1 MIRPRVR
8 ARRVLTLVWRLH
20 RWLYRRSGGRVG
32 GRLVG
37 MPVLLL
43 VTVGRR
49 SGRPHTTALTY
60 LPHGPDIVIIASN
73 GGAQNHP
80 DWFLN
85 LRAHPEVEI
94 DLGRRHLRMHAQETA
109 GPEREALWARVV
121 HMNRRYAGYQARTK
135 RRIPVVVLTAAAR

>member
-1 MIRPRVR
+1 M
-8 ARRVLTLVWRLH
+8 
-20 RWLYRRSGGRVG
+20 
-32 GRLVG
+32 
-37 MPVLLL
+37 LLL

-60 LPHGPDIVIIASN
+60 LPYGPDTVVIASN

-85 LRAHPEVEI
+85 LRAHPEVEV
-94 DLGRRHLRMHAQETA
+94 DLGRRRLPMRARETT
-109 GPEREALWARVV
+109 GPERGALWARVV
-121 HMNRRYAGYQARTK
+121 QMNRRYAGYQARTK

>member
-1 MIRPRVR
+1 M
-8 ARRVLTLVWRLH
+8 LTLVWRLH
-20 RWLYRRSGGRVG
+20 RWLFRRSGGRVG
-32 GRLVG
+32 GRLIG

-60 LPHGPDIVIIASN
+60 LRRGPDIVIIASN

-85 LRAHPEVEI
+85 LRAHPEVEV
-94 DLGRRHLRMHAQETA
+94 DLGRRHLPMRAREAT

-121 HMNRRYAGYQARTK
+121 QMNRRYAGYQARTK
-135 RRIPVVVLTAAAR
+135 RRIPIVVLTAAAR

>member
-1 MIRPRVR
+1 M
-8 ARRVLTLVWRLH
+8 RRLLVVVWRLH

-32 GRLVG
+32 GRLIG

-49 SGRPHTTALTY
+49 SGRPHATALTY

-85 LRAHPEVEI
+85 LRAHPDVEV
-94 DLGRRHLRMHAQETA
+94 DLGRRHLPMRAREST

-121 HMNRRYAGYQARTK
+121 QMNRRYAGYQARTK
-135 RRIPVVVLTAAAR
+135 RRIPIVVLTAAAR